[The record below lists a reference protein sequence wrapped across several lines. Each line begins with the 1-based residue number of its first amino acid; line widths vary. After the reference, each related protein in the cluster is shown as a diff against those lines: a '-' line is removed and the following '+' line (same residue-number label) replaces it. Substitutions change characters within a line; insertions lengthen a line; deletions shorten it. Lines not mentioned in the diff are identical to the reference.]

1 MPYSHFLPS
10 YSGVAYFFV
19 YEGLEEHP
27 DGSRVGCAYP
37 QAQQVHAQWEI
48 SSPIGPFAHY
58 VLLTRRVQT
67 LHRLDAS

>member
-27 DGSRVGCAYP
+27 DGSRWD
-37 QAQQVHAQWEI
+37 VHI
-48 SSPIGPFAHY
+48 LKRSRCMRSGN
-58 VLLTRRVQT
+58 
-67 LHRLDAS
+67 